1 MLIRID
7 CSQPLV
13 PAYDV
18 LPGRGSEPVAAHRIM
33 SAVRDLRRPVFE
45 PATGMVT
52 GLAAAVPVRLPATGV
67 GRELSLLGEW
77 EVNRAAP
84 SALWLTDLTTA
95 DPSALIRLTRLVQRV
110 DEDFDRIADQVGIRD
125 YSGRSFDGW
134 HRHVTLASAAHAVAS
149 FAGRSNTD
157 RELRYTS

>member
-1 MLIRID
+1 
-7 CSQPLV
+7 
-13 PAYDV
+13 
-18 LPGRGSEPVAAHRIM
+18 M
-33 SAVRDLRRPVFE
+33 SAVRDLRRPVFGRD
-45 PATGMVT
+45 AGVVRS
-52 GLAAAVPVRLPATGV
+52 LAAVVPVRLPTIGA

-77 EVNRAAP
+77 EVNRTAP

-95 DPSALIRLTRLVQRV
+95 DPAALIRLGRLVQRV

-149 FAGRSNTD
+149 FTEQTGNAQTVNHELRD
-157 RELRYTS
+157 RELRYAS